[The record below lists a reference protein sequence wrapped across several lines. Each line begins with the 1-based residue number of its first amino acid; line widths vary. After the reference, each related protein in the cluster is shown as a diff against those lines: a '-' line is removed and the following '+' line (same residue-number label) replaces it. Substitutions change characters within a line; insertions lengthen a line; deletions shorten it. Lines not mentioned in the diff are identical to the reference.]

1 MDAEDR
7 AIVNEAKGDWK
18 QHKVDLILMGV
29 GAILGAGVGYF
40 LWLWDVL

>member
-7 AIVNEAKGDWK
+7 AIVNEAKGYWK
-18 QHKVDLILMGV
+18 QNKVELILMGV
-29 GAILGAGVGYF
+29 GAILGAGVGCF

>member
-7 AIVNEAKGDWK
+7 VIVNEAKGYWK
-18 QHKVDLILMGV
+18 QHKVELILMGV